1 MEWIHG
7 ADRRALDRTGLL
19 ARAAAYPYVWLDL
32 GTGDGRYV
40 SHLAAALPRW
50 LVVGVDTCRES
61 LRERSRTAAPNA
73 LFVIAN
79 ALVLPAELDGI
90 AHRVS
95 VNFPWGSLLE
105 GLVEGDRDLVDGLGR
120 VTRPE
125 SLLEVRLNGGA
136 VAELGL
142 TPEACLRRVQEVL
155 SAAGWRCG
163 PEARLNSAQLRM
175 LPTTWARRLAHGPQ
189 PWALTLRA
197 VREPSF
203 AARSVIGRSLA
214 TGRHDLGVVGDW

>member
-1 MEWIHG
+1 MEWLHG
-7 ADRRALDRTGLL
+7 TDRRALDQAGLV
-19 ARAAAYPYVWLDL
+19 ARATAYPYVWLDL

-40 SHLAAALPRW
+40 AHLAADLPRW
-50 LVVGVDTCRES
+50 LVVGVDTCREP

-79 ALVLPAELDGI
+79 ALTLPAELNGI

-95 VNFPWGSLLE
+95 INFPWGSLLE
-105 GLVEGDRDLVDGLGR
+105 GFVEGNAGLLDGLSR
-120 VTRPE
+120 ITRPA
-125 SLLEVRLNGGA
+125 SLLELRLNGGA

-142 TPEACLRRVQEVL
+142 EPEACLRRVQEVL

-163 PEARLNSAQLRM
+163 PESYLNGRQLKT

-197 VREPSF
+197 VREPSL
-203 AARSVIGRSLA
+203 AAPSLIGKNQAAERQ
-214 TGRHDLGVVGDW
+214 DLGEVRDW